1 MTDQDNQVPTD
12 ASAQPPNEPPGE
24 STHDAPIEAPVEEKS
39 VIQNSSDPLPYHL
52 AIRDYLIENEKQV
65 WDWFV
70 KHKPAQKKQTK
81 SEQPSDESNKNKT
94 TNRQS
99 EAIRLDLL
107 KRTYRVDREA
117 QPDIYKLASEVA
129 AQLDMDVPV
138 TIYQAQ
144 NPIGLNA
151 SLAYIPG
158 EAHIVLHGPISTQLS
173 PLEQRA
179 LLAHELGHLL
189 LLDQS
194 SNEILVTEQVLSA
207 MTHDQNADLSHL
219 NTARLFG
226 LYTEVFCDRV
236 ALRVVNDPYVV
247 ISMLVKVVTGIEDVD
262 AKSYLKQAK
271 EIMTAGTITSEGIS
285 HPESYIR
292 ALVTHLWHEKGDAAK
307 DEVEALIAGNPA
319 LDDLDVLARQ
329 KLVGF
334 TKDLIDVTLA
344 PKWTQTD
351 IMLSHAK
358 LFFDGYKPPKT
369 TSRSKKDSAKK
380 DSAKKSDETLPG
392 ETQVKEKKT
401 KYTLDKIK
409 SATQT
414 ATAIEKLRSQI
425 SIRHQSVQDYF
436 CFILLDFAASDK
448 DLEEAALAHTLDV
461 AEQLGLG
468 KRFSELATKELRL
481 RKKQLEKISK
491 DRMILIEAAVKESV
505 TSSSSEA
512 QK

>member
-1 MTDQDNQVPTD
+1 MTDQDNQVPAD
-12 ASAQPPNEPPGE
+12 ASAQPPNEPTGE
-24 STHDAPIEAPVEEKS
+24 SAHDAPIEAPVEEKS
-39 VIQNSSDPLPYHL
+39 VIQNSSNPLPYHL

-70 KHKPAQKKQTK
+70 KHKPAQKKQK
-81 SEQPSDESNKNKT
+81 KAEQPSDESNKNKT

-117 QPDIYKLASEVA
+117 QPEIYKLAGEVA
-129 AQLDMDVPV
+129 DQLGMNVPV

-144 NPIGLNA
+144 NPTGLNA

-194 SNEILVTEQVLSA
+194 DNEILVTEQVLSA
-207 MTHDQNADLSHL
+207 MTHDQNADMSHL

-271 EIMTAGTITSEGIS
+271 EIMKAGTITSEGIS

-358 LFFDGYKPPKT
+358 LFFDGYKPPKA
-369 TSRSKKDSAKK
+369 TSRSKKAP
-380 DSAKKSDETLPG
+380 AKKSNETQTG
-392 ETQVKEKKT
+392 ETQVNEKKT
-401 KYTLDKIK
+401 KYTLDKIE
-409 SATQT
+409 SATQA

-425 SIRHQSVQDYF
+425 SVRHQSVQDYF

-491 DRMILIEAAVKESV
+491 DRMILIEAAVKESIN
-505 TSSSSEA
+505 SSSNSEA